1 MLKKLLLLFFVL
13 SFSSP
18 AFAAWRFNPHTGK
31 PDYYEATGEL
41 LDGDKG
47 EVVVSSGVWS
57 LENAAVIGKLITGF
71 SSGAGALAGT
81 DTILQAIN
89 KLDGNIG
96 TKQAAGSYE
105 VTTNKENTTI
115 DTSTTKY
122 PTVNLLKTGL
132 DAKAATAQTFYI
144 GTTQVA
150 INRGSGALTLAGIT
164 LTTPEI
170 GEATGTSLHLTTL
183 LTDHIGEHTGSHK
196 IVFDNIISTTS
207 NIQSMPHQLKFTIID
222 PPGAYAKSTIIPL
235 WVKTDAALTITNIEF
250 RCDADPT
257 TEVTGDIKYADDL
270 IGLANATVINDIDTT
285 AGTRSDSSITSA
297 TVAAGKS
304 IYLSYDT
311 TPDAATKFH
320 SGTITFDYD

>member
-150 INRGSGALTLAGIT
+150 INRSSAQLTLADIRLTPRIVTTTDDATAVIDVDVTDQYQLTAVANATEFSTTGTPTAGQRLLIRVKDAGVAKALTYNAVFRAVGIT
-164 LTTPEI
+164 LPTTTTANKTTYI
-170 GEATGTSLHLTTL
+170 GCIYNATDSKFDCVATGT
-183 LTDHIGEHTGSHK
+183 E
-196 IVFDNIISTTS
+196 
-207 NIQSMPHQLKFTIID
+207 
-222 PPGAYAKSTIIPL
+222 A
-235 WVKTDAALTITNIEF
+235 
-250 RCDADPT
+250 
-257 TEVTGDIKYADDL
+257 
-270 IGLANATVINDIDTT
+270 
-285 AGTRSDSSITSA
+285 
-297 TVAAGKS
+297 
-304 IYLSYDT
+304 
-311 TPDAATKFH
+311 
-320 SGTITFDYD
+320 